1 MKTRYPILLVHGFM
15 IKDAFL
21 MKSWGKIDAM
31 LLSEGYTVFKSKI
44 DGVGTVEYNAS
55 VLKNE
60 VLDILKKTKSEKVNI
75 IAHSKGGLDSKYMIK
90 ELDMAKHVASLTTL
104 CTPHQGTPVASGVM
118 NLPKP
123 AVKLLAAV
131 INTAY
136 RVLGDKNPDS
146 YNAGLELM
154 RVKAPESETLNTA
167 EGVMCQSFTANI
179 PKGDEKQD
187 FVMAIPVMFSR
198 FMEKDRATDGLVPRD
213 SAIFGNYKG
222 DCLDGS
228 VSHTEIVDFLVCAKK
243 RDKILAFYSEL
254 CKDLAKQGF

>member
-1 MKTRYPILLVHGFM
+1 MKTRYPIMLVHGLM
-15 IKDAFL
+15 IKDAFF
-21 MKSWGKIDAM
+21 MKSWGKIDTM
-31 LLSEGYTVFKSKI
+31 LLSQGYTVFKSRT

-60 VLDILKKTKSEKVNI
+60 VLDVLKKTNSEKINI
-75 IAHSKGGLDSKYMIK
+75 IAHSKGGLDAKYMITK
-90 ELDMAKHVASLTTL
+90 LDMAKHVASLTTL
-104 CTPHQGTPVASGVM
+104 CTPHRGSPVASGIM
-118 NLPKP
+118 NMPKP

-154 RVKAPESETLNTA
+154 RVKTPESETMNIA
-167 EGVMCQSFTANI
+167 DGVMCQSFSANI
-179 PKGDEKQD
+179 PKGEEKQD
-187 FVMAIPVMFSR
+187 FVMAIPAVFSR

-228 VSHTEIVDFLVCAKK
+228 VSHTEIVDFMVNAKK

-254 CKDLAKQGF
+254 CQDLAKQGF